1 MDIEASV
8 TGDRLNIG
16 VFAPRFLM
24 DGRGASEMALGIQ
37 GVLGGLR

>member
-24 DGRGASEMALGIQ
+24 DDERAVEVVDEITA
-37 GVLGGLR
+37 VLGGL